1 MNQFPVHVEF
11 PGRLVFVGFG
21 SIGQG
26 VLPLILRHI
35 GISKERITIV
45 TSDARGEAEA
55 QAYGIKFIKQPLKR
69 DNFRQVLQ
77 PLLSKGD
84 FLLNLSVEVSS
95 LALVRLCAEVGALYL
110 DTCIEPWVG
119 GYTDTS
125 LTPSQRSNYALREA
139 VSSMA

>member
-1 MNQFPVHVEF
+1 MNQFPVHIEF

-26 VLPLILRHI
+26 VLPLILRHT

-55 QAYGIKFIKQPLKR
+55 QAYGIRFIKQPLKR

-77 PLLSKGD
+77 PLLSKND

-95 LALVRLCAEVGALYL
+95 LELVRLCAEV
-110 DTCIEPWVG
+110 
-119 GYTDTS
+119 
-125 LTPSQRSNYALREA
+125 
-139 VSSMA
+139 